1 MEDLIYILIGVI
13 WVAASIY
20 QVSRKRKEKAR
31 SQLPAG
37 HSPQTAPRKREGRS
51 LLEELLNGQQVQI
64 PEPAILELEER
75 ESKPLNPPVQKKLL
89 SFQEEYARYGLK
101 GLEASHEKKIRKTP
115 DIIKIKP
122 TVKKGKSIPFNLRKA
137 IIYRAILERPYT

>member
-20 QVSRKRKEKAR
+20 QASRKRKEKAR

-64 PEPAILELEER
+64 PEPAILELEEK
-75 ESKPLNPPVQKKLL
+75 ESKALNPPVQKKPL

-101 GLEASHEKKIRKTP
+101 GLEAAHKKNIRNSP

-122 TVKKGKSIPFNLRKA
+122 TVKKGKNIPFNLRKA
-137 IIYRAILERPYT
+137 IIYQAILERPYT